1 MIGKATKEGAPLPAA
16 FLIFL
21 QLQDVGFIRMSAL
34 FFVAR
39 LSLLSAA
46 LLTWLVGH
54 LIRLTGFAWLGLALL
69 GLALLG
75 LVLLIG
81 LAVLPCHCNISMV
94 SRRLF

>member
-1 MIGKATKEGAPLPAA
+1 
-16 FLIFL
+16 
-21 QLQDVGFIRMSAL
+21 MSVL
-34 FFVAR
+34 FFVAGLSL

-54 LIRLTGFAWLGLALL
+54 LIRLSGFAWLGLP
-69 GLALLG
+69 LLG

-81 LAVLPCHCNISMV
+81 LAVLLCHCNISMV

>member
-1 MIGKATKEGAPLPAA
+1 MP
-16 FLIFL
+16 
-21 QLQDVGFIRMSAL
+21 VL

-39 LSLLSAA
+39 LSLLSAT
-46 LLTWLVGH
+46 LTWLVGH
-54 LIRLTGFAWLGLALL
+54 LIRLSGFALL

-81 LAVLPCHCNISMV
+81 LADLLCHCNISMV

>member
-1 MIGKATKEGAPLPAA
+1 
-16 FLIFL
+16 
-21 QLQDVGFIRMSAL
+21 MSVL

-46 LLTWLVGH
+46 LLTWLAGH
-54 LIRLTGFAWLGLALL
+54 LIRLSGFAWLGLALL
-69 GLALLG
+69 W

-81 LAVLPCHCNISMV
+81 LAVLLCHCNISMV

>member
-69 GLALLG
+69 GL
-75 LVLLIG
+75 VLLIG
-81 LAVLPCHCNISMV
+81 LAVLLCHCNISMV

>member
-1 MIGKATKEGAPLPAA
+1 
-16 FLIFL
+16 
-21 QLQDVGFIRMSAL
+21 MSVL
-34 FFVAR
+34 LFVAG

-54 LIRLTGFAWLGLALL
+54 LIRLSGFAW
-69 GLALLG
+69 LG

-81 LAVLPCHCNISMV
+81 LAVLLCHCNISMV